1 MSAAPATES
10 GGITRDEMIE
20 STACQLEALAF
31 RVTTRDGI
39 GGRQQPV
46 PTNGFVPDVRG
57 RWVDTVVLVRAET
70 PETLHTQDSEDHWE
84 AFGRSYLRF
93 EVACPA
99 AIVGE
104 ARELARRRGVRV
116 HRYWVY

>member
-1 MSAAPATES
+1 MSAAAAPSRSAMTTEGMTEATA
-10 GGITRDEMIE
+10 R
-20 STACQLEALAF
+20 QFEALAC
-31 RVTTRDGI
+31 RVSTRGGL
-39 GGRQQPV
+39 GGRPEPV
-46 PTNGFVPDVRG
+46 PTNGYVPDVRA
-57 RWVDTVVLVRAET
+57 RWVDHTILVAVET
-70 PETLHTQDSEDHWE
+70 GDTLHTLESEARWQ